1 MTDHTAITSVA
12 EASGE
17 RTIQPVFIKHTWP
30 PACHKPRLGFK
41 AELLDKRGFGIGLG
55 SEVTSLAGHQ
65 STDMAELFAGMLTA
79 TRGGDGEIPAG
90 MPDMNAMMAAARAMQ
105 VTPGWRR
112 PRRLRMSCMSVS
124 SLSE

>member
-55 SEVTSLAGHQ
+55 SEVTSLADHQ

-79 TRGGDGEIPAG
+79 TRG
-90 MPDMNAMMAAARAMQ
+90 
-105 VTPGWRR
+105 VTVKYR
-112 PRRLRMSCMSVS
+112 PVCRI
-124 SLSE
+124 